1 MAENPEPSRPIEVT
15 NQMWGNVVHRLND
28 LDKNIREASD
38 EFIRLSERH
47 EVLGNKHN
55 ELVSSHDELASSHD
69 ELSLRH
75 HELKIAYDA
84 LVASAPVR
92 ASSSNPNQEPK
103 IPDPPMYSG
112 DKKELVHFLTKCR
125 MKFEGQPSRFP
136 SDRNKIIYVGTR
148 LEGPAFSWFQP
159 LMAVWPPGTPPES
172 APAQL
177 QSYELFE
184 TALKELYGDPNQAAT
199 AERKLRMLKQLTSVA
214 EYSARFEAER
224 QYVKWNDPALRDQF
238 YLGLKDNVK
247 DQIALAGK
255 PEKLKDLKELAVRI
269 DSRLYERQLEQRL
282 PPSTPKPSFPK
293 STPISPQYSFSPSMP
308 KANPVS
314 APATPTRAP
323 LTSLKVPVLPSDGTI
338 PMELGTSGRYQLPA
352 EERIRRRINN
362 LCGYCGQ
369 ANHTM
374 DDCPIRPSRFRNS
387 GSPSK
392 RYVSTYEISE
402 PTSDVAEKGPAE
414 L

>member
-1 MAENPEPSRPIEVT
+1 
-15 NQMWGNVVHRLND
+15 
-28 LDKNIREASD
+28 
-38 EFIRLSERH
+38 
-47 EVLGNKHN
+47 
-55 ELVSSHDELASSHD
+55 
-69 ELSLRH
+69 
-75 HELKIAYDA
+75 
-84 LVASAPVR
+84 
-92 ASSSNPNQEPK
+92 
-103 IPDPPMYSG
+103 
-112 DKKELVHFLTKCR
+112 
-125 MKFEGQPSRFP
+125 
-136 SDRNKIIYVGTR
+136 
-148 LEGPAFSWFQP
+148 
-159 LMAVWPPGTPPES
+159 
-172 APAQL
+172 
-177 QSYELFE
+177 
-184 TALKELYGDPNQAAT
+184 
-199 AERKLRMLKQLTSVA
+199 
-214 EYSARFEAER
+214 
-224 QYVKWNDPALRDQF
+224 
-238 YLGLKDNVK
+238 LKDNVK

-269 DSRLYERQLEQRL
+269 DSRLYERQLEQR
-282 PPSTPKPSFPK
+282 PSPATPKPSQPSFSK
-293 STPISPQYSFSPSMP
+293 STPITPQYSFSPSMP

>member
-1 MAENPEPSRPIEVT
+1 MAENPDPSRPIEVT
-15 NQMWGNVVHRLND
+15 NQMWVNVVHRLND
-28 LDKNIREASD
+28 LDKNIRKASD

-47 EVLGNKHN
+47 EVLGNNHN
-55 ELVSSHDELASSHD
+55 ELVSSHD

-84 LVASAPVR
+84 LAASAPVR
-92 ASSSNPNQEPK
+92 ASGPEPK

-112 DKKELVHFLTKCR
+112 DKKELVQFLTKCR

-136 SDRNKIIYVGTR
+136 NDRNKIIYVGTR

-159 LMAVWPPGTPPES
+159 LMAAWPPDTPIES
-172 APAQL
+172 APAEL
-177 QSYELFE
+177 QSYEMFE

-199 AERKLRMLKQLTSVA
+199 AERKLRMLKQTSSVA

-255 PEKLKDLKELAVRI
+255 PEKLKELKELAVRI
-269 DSRLYERQLEQRL
+269 DSRLYERQLEQR
-282 PPSTPKPSFPK
+282 PPATPRGSQSSFSKSTSTIPQYNFSPATPKAS
-293 STPISPQYSFSPSMP
+293 SS
-308 KANPVS
+308 S
-314 APATPTRAP
+314 APATPSRTP

-338 PMELGTSGRYQLPA
+338 PMELRTSGRYQLPA
-352 EERIRRRINN
+352 EERIHRRVNN

-402 PTSDVAEKGPAE
+402 PTSDSAEKGPAE